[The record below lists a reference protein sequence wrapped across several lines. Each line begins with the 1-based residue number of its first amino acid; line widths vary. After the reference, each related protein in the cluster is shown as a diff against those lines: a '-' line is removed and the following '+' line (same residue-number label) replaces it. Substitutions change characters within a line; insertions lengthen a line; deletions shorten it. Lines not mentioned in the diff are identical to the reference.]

1 MAVVTKT
8 SESTMTRL
16 LCLTS
21 YAENSGFGYAHSIS
35 MYINIGLFTPY
46 SQRICIRTQNYPA
59 EGGFEPLPF
68 DYQVESA
75 TGWDSGEDM
84 KETQIK
90 ASMVT
95 IYRRYHTITNEAC
108 HKKYQTNRPGSCCL
122 WPVGL
127 CI

>member
-1 MAVVTKT
+1 M
-8 SESTMTRL
+8 

-21 YAENSGFGYAHSIS
+21 YASISGFGYAHSIS
-35 MYINIGLFTPY
+35 MYINIVVFTLKGY
-46 SQRICIRTQNYPA
+46 VLGRKTILV

-90 ASMVT
+90 F
-95 IYRRYHTITNEAC
+95 R
-108 HKKYQTNRPGSCCL
+108 
-122 WPVGL
+122 GL
-127 CI
+127 